1 MAAGLA
7 PGAVEF
13 AELGFTE
20 LAEFRSGVGLG
31 FEVLIVGSLGLA
43 LRGVSDFK
51 SKRVEIAY
59 SKNRSR
65 FSGFTS
71 MK

>member
-43 LRGVSDFK
+43 LRGISDFK
-51 SKRVEIAY
+51 YQR
-59 SKNRSR
+59 
-65 FSGFTS
+65 G
-71 MK
+71 